1 MASHVKM
8 PGSSKG
14 KKIILNNNNI
24 FIHTF
29 KKYIIVFVNSKKN
42 VNT

>member
-14 KKIILNNNNI
+14 KKIILNNNI

-29 KKYIIVFVNSKKN
+29 KKYIIVFVNGKKN